1 VTLVSLGLA
10 SAGAVAVLS
19 TVGVLAVPA
28 RIRPAVSGAGAA
40 LTGLAGL
47 VAGIAAVAGAGPGT
61 LAPFFVRPVT
71 LTGLLPL
78 SGVTVYV
85 DPLAGWFIAVIGAV
99 AVAAGIYSIGY
110 ARQATEDQPGRAA
123 NAVLPLFVASLLAVP
138 AAGSVAALLAAW
150 ELMAVTS
157 LLLVLCEHKRRPAVA
172 DAARWYAVMTHLGMV
187 CVLAGLLIFAARAG
201 GDSFAALAGG
211 AHALA
216 PVVKSAVFVLILTG
230 FGSKAGLLP
239 LHAWLPRA
247 HPEAPSHVSALMS
260 AAMVNLGVYGVIR
273 VGFGLLGGGSTWWW
287 LLVIG
292 LGAASAVYG
301 ILQAAMSTDLKR
313 LLGYST
319 TENMGLVSVGVGAAG
334 LFASTHHPALAQL
347 ALAAALLHVAGHAAV
362 KTLLFLSAG
371 SVLHG
376 TGTRDLDALGGLRRP
391 MPATTLAFG
400 WGALAASA
408 LPPGTAFI
416 SEWLLVQALIH
427 GLNGATTATAITLP
441 AAVAAVALTAGLSVA
456 TFVKAFG
463 TGFLANPRSDGA
475 AHAHEAGATMLTGMG
490 LAGLACAV
498 IAVLPGLLLP
508 AIGRAVAS
516 AGSQAAL
523 YVGTGQR
530 ISESGYFPLG
540 TALFGDPLASLP
552 GTGPPGTGVPVRA
565 GASGLVTLRLQSLAG
580 EVSPLLITLALLI
593 VMVAAAGLLRALP
606 ARRRARQARR
616 LARPWDCGGGPL
628 TARMEYTATSF
639 AEPLQRVF
647 DDVVAPET
655 GLDVTHHDEARY
667 LVAAAEYRRK
677 LTDRVEHRLY
687 QPLLRTI
694 AAWGEAGRRLAPGSV
709 HRYLGYGFYAVTALL
724 IVLAVTR

>member
-1 VTLVSLGLA
+1 MTLVPLGLA
-10 SAGAVAVLS
+10 AAGGCALLS
-19 TVGVLAVPA
+19 TLLVFLVPA
-28 RIRPAVSGAGAA
+28 RWRAAVSGTGTA

-47 VAGIAAVAGAGPGT
+47 TAGVAAVTGTGT
-61 LAPFFVRPVT
+61 LPWAAAFPGV
-71 LTGLLPL
+71 LPL
-78 SGVTVYV
+78 AGVTVSV
-85 DPLAGWFIAVIGAV
+85 DALAGWFIAVTGAV
-99 AVAAGIYSIGY
+99 TVAAGIYSIGY
-110 ARQATEDQPGRAA
+110 ASHPDTTGRAA
-123 NAVLPLFVASLLAVP
+123 NAVLPLFAASLLAVP
-138 AAGSVAALLAAW
+138 AAASVGTLLAAW

-157 LLLVLCEHKRRPAVA
+157 LLLVLAEHKRRPAVA

-187 CVLAGLLIFAARAG
+187 CVLAGLMIFAAHAG
-201 GDSFAALAGG
+201 NDSFAALA
-211 AHALA
+211 LA
-216 PVVKSAVFVLILTG
+216 APGLSPAVKSAVFLLILAG
-230 FGSKAGLLP
+230 FGSKAGLVP

-260 AAMVNLGVYGVIR
+260 AAMVNLGVYGVVR

-287 LLVIG
+287 LLVTG

-319 TENMGLVSVGVGAAG
+319 TENMGLVGVALGAAG
-334 LFASTHHPALAQL
+334 LFGTAHHQALAQL
-347 ALAAALLHVAGHAAV
+347 ALAAALLHVAGHAAF

-408 LPPGTAFI
+408 LPPGTAFV

-427 GLNGATTATAITLP
+427 GLRGASTATAITLP
-441 AAVAAVALTAGLSVA
+441 AAVAAVALTAGLAVA

-463 TGFLANPRSDGA
+463 TGFLAKPRG
-475 AHAHEAGATMLTGMG
+475 AGARNSREASGTMLTGMG
-490 LAGLACAV
+490 LAGVACAV
-498 IAVLPGLLLP
+498 IAVVPGVLLP
-508 AIGRAVAS
+508 AIGSAVAA
-516 AGSQAAL
+516 AGWHL
-523 YVGTGQR
+523 G
-530 ISESGYFPLG
+530 SGGP
-540 TALFGDPLASLP
+540 SP
-552 GTGPPGTGVPVRA
+552 GAGGV
-565 GASGLVTLRLQSLAG
+565 VTLRLRSLAG
-580 EVSPLLITLALLI
+580 EVSPLLLTLALLV
-593 VMVAAAGLLRALP
+593 VMIAAAAWLRALP
-606 ARRRARQARR
+606 ARRRAR
-616 LARPWDCGGGPL
+616 LWDCGAGPL

-677 LTDRVEHRLY
+677 VPDRIEHRLY
-687 QPLLRTI
+687 QPVLRAVT
-694 AAWGEAGRRLAPGSV
+694 AWGNAGRRLAPGSV
-709 HRYLGYGFYAVTALL
+709 HRYLGYGFSAVTALL